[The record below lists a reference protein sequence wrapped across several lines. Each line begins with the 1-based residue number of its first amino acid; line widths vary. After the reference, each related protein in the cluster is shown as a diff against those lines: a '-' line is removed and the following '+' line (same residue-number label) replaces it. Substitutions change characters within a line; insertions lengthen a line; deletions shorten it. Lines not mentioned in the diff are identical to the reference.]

1 MQHSSSHRRRKKQRS
16 NLSPKLRT
24 VEVNRSYNGF
34 GFTISGQQ
42 PCILSCIVPNSPADL
57 AGLRAG
63 NFLISV
69 NSTNVSKLHHEAI
82 VQLIGN
88 SCGTVRLQIAENYF
102 SDSSDDENSVH
113 SGQTSI
119 STVHTTPTNRRFSSH
134 HKTR

>member
-1 MQHSSSHRRRKKQRS
+1 MQHSSSQRRRKKQRS
-16 NLSPKLRT
+16 NPNVTPKLRT

-102 SDSSDDENSVH
+102 SDSSDDEQQSV
-113 SGQTSI
+113 TSSSV
-119 STVHTTPTNRRFSSH
+119 STILTTPTNRRFSSH
-134 HKTR
+134 KTG